1 MKRRDFV
8 AGIGMTAIWPL
19 AARAQRPSLP
29 VVGVL
34 SGRSEVESSALIESF
49 RKGLRQM
56 EFVEGQNIAVEF
68 RWADGR
74 YERLPALA
82 SELANLPV
90 TVMFAAG
97 GALPAHAA
105 KAATP
110 TIPVVFVSS
119 DPVGLGLV
127 ASLSHPGGNVTG
139 ISNLATD
146 LPSKSTALL
155 KQLMP
160 DARAV
165 AYLVNP
171 GSPSA
176 PGNAEQASSAAAAL
190 GIELRVVKAQ
200 TPEQLDA
207 AFAELAKERISLL
220 EVMADAFL
228 DSHRDRIVELSAQNR
243 IAGCYPWP
251 DYVTSGGLM
260 SYGTNLADSYR
271 QAGIYVGRILRGEKP
286 SELPVMQPTRIELVF
301 NLKTARKLGIAV
313 PPTFLAIA
321 DEVIE

>member
-1 MKRRDFV
+1 MRRRDFV
-8 AGIGMTAIWPL
+8 ASVGL
-19 AARAQRPSLP
+19 AAILPRAAHAQQRSAP
-29 VVGVL
+29 VVGIL
-34 SGRSEVESSALIESF
+34 SGRSATESSALIESF
-49 RKGLRQM
+49 RRGLRQIG
-56 EFVEGQNIAVEF
+56 FVEGQNIAVEF

-82 SELANLPV
+82 GELAKLPV
-90 TVMFAAG
+90 SVMFAAG
-97 GALPAHAA
+97 GILPASAA
-105 KAATP
+105 KAATS

-139 ISNLATD
+139 VSNLATD

-160 DARAV
+160 DAKAIG
-165 AYLVNP
+165 YLVNP
-171 GSPSA
+171 AGPSA
-176 PGNAEQASSAAAAL
+176 AGNAEQASSAAAAL
-190 GIELRVVKAQ
+190 GVELRVVKAQ

-207 AFAELAKERISLL
+207 AFAELAKDGILLL
-220 EVMADAFL
+220 EVMADAFF
-228 DSHRDRIVELSAQNR
+228 DSHRDRIVELSAKNR

>member
-1 MKRRDFV
+1 MRRRDFV
-8 AGIGMTAIWPL
+8 AGIGMAAILPC

-34 SGRSEVESSALIESF
+34 SGRSAVESSALIESF
-49 RKGLRQM
+49 RRGLRQM
-56 EFVEGQNIAVEF
+56 EFVEGRNIAIEV

-74 YERLPALA
+74 YEKLPALA
-82 SELANLPV
+82 TELAKLPV

-97 GALPAHAA
+97 GAPPAFAA
-105 KAATP
+105 KAASS

-119 DPVGLGLV
+119 DPVNLGLV
-127 ASLSHPGGNVTG
+127 SSLNRPGGNVTG
-139 ISNLATD
+139 ISNLASD
-146 LPSKSTALL
+146 IPSKSMELF
-155 KQLMP
+155 KQLVP
-160 DARAV
+160 DAKV
-165 AYLVNP
+165 IAYLVNP
-171 GSPSA
+171 SNLSA
-176 PGNAEQASSAAAAL
+176 PANARQASSAASAL
-190 GIELRVVKAQ
+190 GVELRIVNAQ

-207 AFAELAKERISLL
+207 AFAELAKERIPLL
-220 EVMADAFL
+220 EVMADAFF
-228 DSHRDRIVELSAQNR
+228 DSHRDRIVALSAQNR

-286 SELPVMQPTRIELVF
+286 SELPVMQPTKIELVF
-301 NLKTARKLGIAV
+301 NLATARRLGIAV